1 MNNNILL
8 LDDITNQNFNFKNFL
23 KNTDS
28 IIWKNCSNLSIY
40 INSKINKLILLKSNN
55 IKLKMSDTISGIE
68 IENCKNIN
76 ITVKK
81 NKDIK
86 SLDSY
91 KSDIIIKLNNKQKNS
106 LKINNEKSNIIFIQ
120 TSE

>member
-8 LDDITNQNFNFKNFL
+8 LDDITNKNFNFKKFL

-106 LKINNEKSNIIFIQ
+106 LKINSEKSNIIFIQ